1 MLDQLEAG
9 GLVHVARGVEAS
21 ERPEI
26 DAPVAAAPAEV
37 DRRGDQPPADALP
50 AKRVRHDEPAE
61 VSAVVTRMEPVDGD
75 GALDPPAQRRGPEAV
90 APGIVTCEKSRQLGR
105 HLRLEG

>member
-9 GLVHVARGVEAS
+9 GLVHLARGVEAR

-37 DRRGDQPPADALP
+37 NRRGDQPPADALP

-61 VSAVVTRMEPVDGD
+61 VSAVD
-75 GALDPPAQRRGPEAV
+75 GALDPSAQRRGPEAV
-90 APGIVTCEKSRQLGR
+90 ALGVVTFEKSRQLGR
-105 HLRLEG
+105 HLRLEEQV